1 MYCNDRIGEK
11 LRSIKAGVEETEAGT
26 KAGIVESDAAIK
38 AGMKEKI
45 EEIETFTEN
54 PKEEIGIG
62 KVVKWVVIEAGI
74 ETEALKIG
82 VKNCMERK
90 QEAGKEKQ
98 VRKVMIVRCHREPK
112 NRII

>member
-1 MYCNDRIGEK
+1 
-11 LRSIKAGVEETEAGT
+11 
-26 KAGIVESDAAIK
+26 
-38 AGMKEKI
+38 MKEKI

-82 VKNCMERK
+82 EKNCMERK
-90 QEAGKEKQ
+90 QEAGKEK
-98 VRKVMIVRCHREPK
+98 
-112 NRII
+112 